1 MNQKPPRPRV
11 CYFLSLRI
19 NIHRMKLVICVF
31 LGRGAGANVMKFCFC
46 NSCAAVVNIIK
57 MDLDICSNKA

>member
-31 LGRGAGANVMKFCFC
+31 LGRGAGANVMSFSF
-46 NSCAAVVNIIK
+46 ATVVP
-57 MDLDICSNKA
+57 LS